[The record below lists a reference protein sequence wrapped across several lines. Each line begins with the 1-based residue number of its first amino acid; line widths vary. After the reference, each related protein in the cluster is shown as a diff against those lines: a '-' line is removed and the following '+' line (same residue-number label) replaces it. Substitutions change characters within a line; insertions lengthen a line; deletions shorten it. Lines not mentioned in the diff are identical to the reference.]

1 MNQSKRRTSLVTLCV
16 VLLATG
22 ARGQTSEA
30 PSAVRV
36 APSRLA
42 VLAAEDRRAPTL
54 GDLATIRAGLRS
66 RDPQAVRIAVRAL
79 GRLERPDLIA
89 DILPVL
95 EHPLPEIRS
104 EAATAVGQA
113 AHGWSNQTTLPKAP
127 RVGRVSLDEAA
138 AALLAKL
145 VEETDPNVRAVLG
158 ETIGRLPYT
167 TSAEVE
173 RANQALMDLMAR
185 SQLAADRLGV
195 AKGFEAN
202 VRLHRSLSPPTET
215 VLDALRALAVRP
227 GAQSRNG
234 AGTVGLPDSGHD
246 ARVRRLALEALIA
259 AEAADDPT
267 IRRTASDPD
276 GQVRRLAVRALS
288 NPKLGS
294 SDVAAEVL
302 KAGLVDVFAIVRMET
317 LRSWRL
323 RARAE
328 NPDVP
333 RPNDSAA
340 SRSDDR
346 DVTHSEDQQSPGL
359 EPPPSLRSQACD
371 AAVRA
376 SRDTDP
382 HVALVALDSL
392 ADCSAL
398 ADAVMLLERTVKD
411 PAQMAAA
418 RSWHQGAHAIVALA
432 AASPEKAAENLNQF
446 VGSTIWQARMY
457 GARAA
462 ATLKDRA
469 RLETLARDTD
479 DNVREVALEGL
490 RAVVGHDADA
500 VYIAALERG
509 GNQVLRAAA
518 NALSGSQVPE
528 AVPALKAALHRLV
541 VEGRDNSHDARQAL
555 AETLKALGVA
565 ADPAV
570 PAQILPAASRVDAM
584 DLPRLASA
592 RARLAIRG
600 VGSFEL
606 MLLGSEAPA
615 SVFRFV
621 RLAESGYYNGLTFH
635 RVVPNFVIQGGS
647 PGANE
652 YIGDASFMRD
662 EVGEWPHVRGAVGI
676 STRGRDTGDVQIFV
690 DLVDNPRLDH
700 EYTVFAH
707 VLTGMDVVDA
717 ILEGDVIERVD
728 IIDSR

>member
-1 MNQSKRRTSLVTLCV
+1 LLVTLCV
-16 VLLATG
+16 ALLATG
-22 ARGQTSEA
+22 ASGQTSEA
-30 PSAVRV
+30 PSLVRV

-42 VLAAEDRRAPTL
+42 ILAAEDRRAPTL

-66 RDPQAVRIAVRAL
+66 RDPQTLRIAVQAL

-113 AHGWSNQTTLPKAP
+113 AHGWANQATPPKP
-127 RVGRVSLDEAA
+127 LRVGRGSLDEAA
-138 AALLAKL
+138 AALVARLA
-145 VEETDPNVRAVLG
+145 EEADPNVRAVLG

-167 TSAEVE
+167 TSAQVE
-173 RANQALMDLMAR
+173 RANQALLDLMVR

-195 AKGFEAN
+195 AKGFEAI

-215 VLDALRALAVRP
+215 VLEALRALAMRP
-227 GAQSRNG
+227 GAQTRNG
-234 AGTVGLPDSGHD
+234 SGTAGLPDAGHD

-259 AEAADDPT
+259 AEAVDDPT
-267 IRRTASDPD
+267 IRRTAGDVD

-294 SDVAAEVL
+294 SDVAADVL
-302 KAGLVDVFAIVRMET
+302 KVGVADGFSMVRMET

-340 SRSDDR
+340 PRSNDR
-346 DVTHSEDQQSPGL
+346 DVTQAEDQQSPGP

-371 AAVRA
+371 GAVRA
-376 SRDTDP
+376 SRDPDP

-392 ADCSAL
+392 ADCSAS

-411 PAQMAAA
+411 PSQIAAA
-418 RSWHQGAHAIVALA
+418 RSWHRGAHAIVALA

-479 DNVREVALEGL
+479 DNVREAAIEGL
-490 RAVVGHDADA
+490 RAVVGRDADA

-509 GNQVLRAAA
+509 GNQVVRAAA
-518 NALSGSQVPE
+518 NALAGTHVPE
-528 AVPALKAALHRLV
+528 AAPALKAALHRLV
-541 VEGRDNSHDARQAL
+541 VEGRDNSRDARQAL
-555 AETLKALGVA
+555 AEALKGLGFT
-565 ADPAV
+565 ADAAV
-570 PAQILPAASRVDAM
+570 PAQALSASARVDAM

-606 MLLGSEAPA
+606 MLLASEAPA
-615 SVFRFV
+615 SVYRFV

-652 YIGDASFMRD
+652 YVGDASFMRD

-676 STRGRDTGDVQIFV
+676 STRGRDTGDAQIFV

-717 ILEGDVIERVD
+717 ILEGDVIERVEIVD
-728 IIDSR
+728 GR

>member
-1 MNQSKRRTSLVTLCV
+1 MNQSKRRMSLVTLCV

-30 PSAVRV
+30 PSPVRV

-42 VLAAEDRRAPTL
+42 ILAAEDRRAPTL
-54 GDLATIRAGLRS
+54 GDVATIRAGLRS
-66 RDPQAVRIAVRAL
+66 SDPQTLRVVVRAL

-113 AHGWSNQTTLPKAP
+113 AHGWANQATPPKPP
-127 RVGRVSLDEAA
+127 RVAGRVSLDEAA
-138 AALLAKL
+138 AALVARL

-167 TSAEVE
+167 TSAQVE
-173 RANQALMDLMAR
+173 RANQALLDLMVR

-195 AKGFEAN
+195 ANGFEAI

-215 VLDALRALAVRP
+215 VLEALRALAVRP
-227 GAQSRNG
+227 GAQTRNG
-234 AGTVGLPDSGHD
+234 GETAGLPDSGHD

-259 AEAADDPT
+259 AEAVDDPT
-267 IRRTASDPD
+267 IRRTAGDAD

-294 SDVAAEVL
+294 SDVAADVL
-302 KAGLVDVFAIVRMET
+302 KAGLADVFSMVRMET

-323 RARAE
+323 RARSA

-333 RPNDSAA
+333 RPNHSAA
-340 SRSDDR
+340 PRSDDR
-346 DVTHSEDQQSPGL
+346 DVTHSEDQQSPGP
-359 EPPPSLRSQACD
+359 EPPPSLRSLACD
-371 AAVRA
+371 SAVRA
-376 SRDTDP
+376 SRDPDP

-392 ADCSAL
+392 ADCSASP
-398 ADAVMLLERTVKD
+398 DAVMLLERTVEA
-411 PAQMAAA
+411 PEQLAAA
-418 RSWHQGAHAIVALA
+418 RSWHRGAHAIVALA
-432 AASPEKAAENLNQF
+432 AASPETAAENLNQF

-469 RLETLARDTD
+469 HLETLARDTD
-479 DNVREVALEGL
+479 DNVREVAIEGL

-500 VYIAALERG
+500 VYIGALERG

-518 NALSGSQVPE
+518 NALAGSHVPE

-555 AETLKALGVA
+555 ADTLRAL
-565 ADPAV
+565 
-570 PAQILPAASRVDAM
+570 
-584 DLPRLASA
+584 
-592 RARLAIRG
+592 
-600 VGSFEL
+600 
-606 MLLGSEAPA
+606 
-615 SVFRFV
+615 
-621 RLAESGYYNGLTFH
+621 
-635 RVVPNFVIQGGS
+635 
-647 PGANE
+647 
-652 YIGDASFMRD
+652 
-662 EVGEWPHVRGAVGI
+662 
-676 STRGRDTGDVQIFV
+676 
-690 DLVDNPRLDH
+690 
-700 EYTVFAH
+700 
-707 VLTGMDVVDA
+707 
-717 ILEGDVIERVD
+717 
-728 IIDSR
+728 

>member
-1 MNQSKRRTSLVTLCV
+1 
-16 VLLATG
+16 
-22 ARGQTSEA
+22 
-30 PSAVRV
+30 
-36 APSRLA
+36 
-42 VLAAEDRRAPTL
+42 
-54 GDLATIRAGLRS
+54 
-66 RDPQAVRIAVRAL
+66 L

-113 AHGWSNQTTLPKAP
+113 AHGWSNQATPPKPP
-127 RVGRVSLDEAA
+127 RGGRVSLDEAA
-138 AALLAKL
+138 AALVARL
-145 VEETDPNVRAVLG
+145 VEETDPNVRGVLA
-158 ETIGRLPYT
+158 ETTGRLPYT
-167 TSAEVE
+167 TSTEVE
-173 RANQALMDLMAR
+173 RANQALLDLMAR

-195 AKGFEAN
+195 AKGFEAI
-202 VRLHRSLSPPTET
+202 VRLHGSLSPPTDT

-234 AGTVGLPDSGHD
+234 AGTNGLPDSGHD

-259 AEAADDPT
+259 AEAVDDST
-267 IRRTASDPD
+267 IRRTAGDAD

-302 KAGLVDVFAIVRMET
+302 KAGLADAFSMVRMET

-333 RPNDSAA
+333 RPNDNAA
-340 SRSDDR
+340 PRSDDR
-346 DVTHSEDQQSPGL
+346 DVTHSEDQQSPGP

-376 SRDTDP
+376 SRDPDP

-392 ADCSAL
+392 ADCSAS
-398 ADAVMLLERTVKD
+398 ADAVMLLESTVTD
-411 PAQMAAA
+411 PSQRAAP
-418 RSWHQGAHAIVALA
+418 RSWHRGAQAIVALA
-432 AASPEKAAENLNQF
+432 AASPEKAAENLSPF
-446 VGSTIWQARMY
+446 VGSTIWQVRMY

-479 DNVREVALEGL
+479 DNVREVAIEGL
-490 RAVVGHDADA
+490 WAVAGHDADA
-500 VYIAALERG
+500 IYVAALERG

-518 NALSGSQVPE
+518 NALAGTQVPE
-528 AVPALKAALHRLV
+528 AAPALKAALHRLV
-541 VEGRDNSHDARQAL
+541 VEGHDNSHDARRAL
-555 AETLKALGVA
+555 ALALKGLGIT

-570 PAQILPAASRVDAM
+570 PVQTIPAASRVDSM
-584 DLPRLASA
+584 DLPRLASV
-592 RARLAIRG
+592 RARIAIRG
-600 VGSFEL
+600 IGSFEL
-606 MLLGSEAPA
+606 MLLASEAPA

-647 PGANE
+647 PAANE
-652 YIGDASFMRD
+652 YVGDASFMRD

-676 STRGRDTGDVQIFV
+676 STRGRDTGDAQIFV

-717 ILEGDVIERVD
+717 ILEGDVIEGVD